1 MAMSARPRGGG
12 GGRGGRYH
20 RNSGHGGGQNGGPQ
34 KRVVRSREHCAR
46 LLGNLSELRDKG
58 KFCDVELLLEG
69 KTFGGHRAVLAASSP
84 YFEALFSSGLEDSQQ
99 KSVEIHGIAPSIFE
113 QLIVFIYKGEIQI
126 NQENCQ
132 DVLSASN
139 MLGLSEVVQACCD
152 FLQKELHP
160 SNCVGR
166 SPAATKRRR
175 VAITAGDKRD
185 ICKWRREHPRASP
198 SSLLAWIRNS
208 LGIDVPKST
217 LSDILREAPKWL
229 EVTVEKELLTR
240 ARCGE
245 QAQLEAALAAWLSE
259 VGAKGATLRK
269 ILSKYDP
276 EDVYN
281 LGEMGLFY
289 ELAPS
294 ETSIAGPPDTRD
306 HPRLTLVIMCNATG
320 TDKAEP
326 LVLCGASERVSFG
339 HRFAPSL
346 YCDYRQTPGGAM
358 STGVFRDVAKRFDR
372 SLRLQGRQAV
382 LLVDRPP
389 PHTVAAASG
398 LANLSVHHLPP
409 RSAAKQPLET
419 GIFTSVKA
427 HYRCDLLRHY
437 VASAAEGRP
446 LAVTLRRVLQ
456 MVGHAWSCVSPR
468 KIRTCWRHMG
478 ILSELA
484 AQHDD
489 GGGVGDPEDDVPLIE
504 LQQLIGRLD
513 DRGDV
518 SAADFV
524 AVDDELETLARW
536 ETSDECEAE
545 EDCGTEAADDDAELP
560 LTLREAV
567 EGVSVAIAFLEQL
580 GEAEHLDSLWAVVRT
595 LEGKYLRRL
604 KRLGALSAGI
614 FRFAEMHSCTNLKLE
629 AKRFIERRF
638 TDVIKE
644 DEFYELPKET
654 LQHFLKSEGLSIDSE
669 FQVFEATMRWILHDV
684 RERRPLVFD
693 VLDAVRFPVISQ
705 KQLDRY
711 VSDCPDMSLRVALL
725 KLMQDLKHDSRANQV
740 MDVRQ
745 QPRMCAR
752 KSVYLIGG
760 CHRHIGMRFGEGY
773 SLASADKLDL
783 FRDQW
788 SSLAPMA
795 HMRSG
800 PGTAVLN
807 NLVYVAGG
815 ESDCLILDS
824 GEVLD
829 PVTNQ
834 WAAIAP
840 MVQPRCMLG
849 MCALDGFLYA
859 VGGWVGAEL
868 GDTVE
873 KYDPVADCW
882 PKAALRPVPIANF
895 RVAFTGLIYVIGGY
909 NDLNAELDL
918 VECFNPVTGE
928 WKTLAPLRIRRA
940 YVGLAVLH
948 DHIYAVGGSNDRVP
962 ALASVERYSIEE
974 KTPTAEQATVPK
986 ASSRNLDP
994 CQRSQRSRPRR

>member
-34 KRVVRSREHCAR
+34 KRVVRSREHCTR

-139 MLGLSEVVQACCD
+139 MLGLSDVVQACCD

-160 SNCVGR
+160 SNCV
-166 SPAATKRRR
+166 
-175 VAITAGDKRD
+175 
-185 ICKWRREHPRASP
+185 
-198 SSLLAWIRNS
+198 
-208 LGIDVPKST
+208 
-217 LSDILREAPKWL
+217 
-229 EVTVEKELLTR
+229 
-240 ARCGE
+240 
-245 QAQLEAALAAWLSE
+245 
-259 VGAKGATLRK
+259 
-269 ILSKYDP
+269 
-276 EDVYN
+276 
-281 LGEMGLFY
+281 
-289 ELAPS
+289 
-294 ETSIAGPPDTRD
+294 
-306 HPRLTLVIMCNATG
+306 
-320 TDKAEP
+320 
-326 LVLCGASERVSFG
+326 
-339 HRFAPSL
+339 
-346 YCDYRQTPGGAM
+346 
-358 STGVFRDVAKRFDR
+358 
-372 SLRLQGRQAV
+372 
-382 LLVDRPP
+382 
-389 PHTVAAASG
+389 
-398 LANLSVHHLPP
+398 
-409 RSAAKQPLET
+409 
-419 GIFTSVKA
+419 
-427 HYRCDLLRHY
+427 
-437 VASAAEGRP
+437 
-446 LAVTLRRVLQ
+446 
-456 MVGHAWSCVSPR
+456 
-468 KIRTCWRHMG
+468 
-478 ILSELA
+478 
-484 AQHDD
+484 
-489 GGGVGDPEDDVPLIE
+489 
-504 LQQLIGRLD
+504 
-513 DRGDV
+513 
-518 SAADFV
+518 
-524 AVDDELETLARW
+524 
-536 ETSDECEAE
+536 
-545 EDCGTEAADDDAELP
+545 
-560 LTLREAV
+560 
-567 EGVSVAIAFLEQL
+567 
-580 GEAEHLDSLWAVVRT
+580 
-595 LEGKYLRRL
+595 
-604 KRLGALSAGI
+604 GI

-788 SSLAPMA
+788 ISLAPMA

-882 PKAALRPVPIANF
+882 RLTSRMTVGRYAMGVLAHE
-895 RVAFTGLIYVIGGY
+895 GLIYVIGGY

-974 KTPTAEQATVPK
+974 NKWTEIPALCTARVG
-986 ASSRNLDP
+986 ASVVGVKGRLHVLGGRTSSSGDRGHFPPLTLESVETYDPETNKWTKGSPMPLSR
-994 CQRSQRSRPRR
+994 CYAGIAVI